1 MFDETFSFPILNTEE
16 FVTLRSIYIH
26 VFGSNSLFVEGGP
39 KISKISLLFVE
50 FIINLL
56 LFLFKLFIPCDFFIS
71 LKEQF
76 EMIINNINKNKF
88 FMSSNKTNLYN
99 NFVKISRNNELYE
112 KFTKQD
118 SFSDRLSILL
128 IHFAFFIK
136 YKKESYSIDIL
147 QETHDNFFRSLES
160 DIRETGHGDVTVNK
174 KMKDYLNKF
183 YDILSKIHNWDN
195 LIISEKSE
203 VIKNVLNINTS
214 IDELIKYF
222 DLFVKFS
229 RNKSLNY
236 FTKGVISIKF

>member
-1 MFDETFSFPILNTEE
+1 MEKTFSLPILNTDE
-16 FVTLRSIYIH
+16 FVILLSIYIQ
-26 VFGSNSLFVEGGP
+26 VFRSNSLFVDGGP

-50 FIINLL
+50 LIINLL

-76 EMIINNINKNKF
+76 EMIIKSINNNNF
-88 FMSSNKTNLYN
+88 FMFMNKTNLYN
-99 NFVKISRNNELYE
+99 NFVKISRNNELYK

-128 IHFAFFIK
+128 LHFAFFIK
-136 YKKESYSIDIL
+136 YKKENYSIDQL

-183 YDILSKIHNWDN
+183 YDILSKIHDWDN

-203 VIKNVLNINTS
+203 IVKNILNINTS

-222 DLFVKFS
+222 DLFINFS
-229 RNKSLNY
+229 RNKPLNY
-236 FTKGVISIKF
+236 FAKGVISIKF